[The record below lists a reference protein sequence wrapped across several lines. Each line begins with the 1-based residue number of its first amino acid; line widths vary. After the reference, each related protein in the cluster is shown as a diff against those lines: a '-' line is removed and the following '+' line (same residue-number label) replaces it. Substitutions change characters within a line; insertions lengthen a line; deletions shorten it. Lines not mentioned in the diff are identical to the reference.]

1 MIVCGRAFWKTGEE
15 EEEKERRWREGGG
28 RDEGNRGEE
37 AEKPASGGE
46 VTRLWGQTEDMNNL
60 STLLMDRLGEKMKRD
75 GASEKERDGRREG
88 GSGKRGRETESRG
101 RGGIK

>member
-1 MIVCGRAFWKTGEE
+1 MEE
-15 EEEKERRWREGGG
+15 RGDVSKAGGGG

-37 AEKPASGGE
+37 AEKPATGGE

-75 GASEKERDGRREG
+75 GAREREILG
-88 GSGKRGRETESRG
+88 GGVQGREEERLKAEEG
-101 RGGIK
+101 EE